1 MTQRPLTRPG
11 VRMLNHVELVYPPGE
26 RRLARLLLECLGF
39 RVVDPQ
45 KDPVPEELG
54 PAAGPYLIVF
64 LDREDESVFDNVI
77 YASEVREEQWRFESA
92 IRDRLKKDEK
102 LAELHEGLR
111 DAFANIPQAMT
122 HFGVAFPS
130 ADEVEQ
136 AMKRIAATPELEGRV
151 SLSKLYVP
159 GGEGSADDRVA
170 QGFVYT
176 DVISAGLLC
185 GGQQIELQVR
195 LDGG

>member
-1 MTQRPLTRPG
+1 
-11 VRMLNHVELVYPPGE
+11 MLNHVELVYPPGE
-26 RRLARLLLECLGF
+26 RQLARLLLEGLGF

-45 KDPVPEELG
+45 VDPVPEELG

-92 IRDRLKKDEK
+92 LRDRLAKDEK
-102 LAELHEGLR
+102 L
-111 DAFANIPQAMT
+111 AMT

-176 DVISAGLLC
+176 DVVSAGLLC